1 MEIKNKT
8 QLLEFIRK
16 ESLKLLK
23 ENQAFSSMDTTVDS
37 SMEDIEKK
45 LSNIEKH
52 FIEVSE
58 KDYEKLKN
66 EEKSAKEFNE
76 FQSIKKQKIET
87 LTKMINA
94 YTKKIEYMSEIKSI
108 LEDEL
113 NSGFVKDKELD
124 EFKNEE
130 IQKGSII
137 TLQTLSSNFELKK
150 SSENNQYTVLK
161 SDLTGVDP
169 GDIVSLPNMH
179 VGSPSQ
185 IQVYKKVGDRFVTG
199 KPTEI
204 QRITKISKRL

>member
-1 MEIKNKT
+1 MKIKTKT

-16 ESLKLLK
+16 ESLQFLK
-23 ENQAFSSMDTTVDS
+23 ENQAFSSMEPIVS
-37 SMEDIEKK
+37 SSIEETEKK

-76 FQSIKKQKIET
+76 FQSIKQQKIDT
-87 LTKMINA
+87 LTKLINA
-94 YTKKIEYMSEIKSI
+94 YTKKIEYLNEIKDS
-108 LEDEL
+108 LKGEL
-113 NSGFVKDKELD
+113 DSGFVKDKELE

-150 SSENNQYTVLK
+150 ASENNQYTVLK
-161 SDLTGVDP
+161 SDLSGVDP
-169 GDIVSLPNMH
+169 GDIVSLPNMN

-204 QRITKISKRL
+204 ERISKISKRL

>member
-1 MEIKNKT
+1 MEITNKT

-23 ENQAFSSMDTTVDS
+23 ENQAFSSIGSTVDS
-37 SMEDIEKK
+37 SIDDVEKK

-76 FQSIKKQKIET
+76 FQSIKQQKIET

-94 YTKKIEYMSEIKSI
+94 YTKKIEYMTEIKSI

-161 SDLTGVDP
+161 SDLQGVEP

-185 IQVYKKVGDRFVTG
+185 MQVYKKVGDRFVTS

>member
-1 MEIKNKT
+1 MKIKTKT

-16 ESLKLLK
+16 ESLQFLK
-23 ENQAFSSMDTTVDS
+23 ENQAFSSMEPIVS
-37 SMEDIEKK
+37 SSIEETEKK

-76 FQSIKKQKIET
+76 FQSIKQQKIDT
-87 LTKMINA
+87 LTKLINA
-94 YTKKIEYMSEIKSI
+94 YTKKIEYLNEIKDS
-108 LEDEL
+108 LKGEL
-113 NSGFVKDKELD
+113 DSGFVKDKELE

-150 SSENNQYTVLK
+150 ASENNQYTVLK
-161 SDLTGVDP
+161 SDLSGVD
-169 GDIVSLPNMH
+169 L
-179 VGSPSQ
+179 GSPSQ

-204 QRITKISKRL
+204 ERISKISKRL